1 MNMFALSDADPG
13 EVESDAGILVLV
25 PSPPPPKKKTKKY
38 PNSIKI

>member
-25 PSPPPPKKKTKKY
+25 PSPPKKKKKK
-38 PNSIKI
+38 N